1 MISTKEARMVEHNV
15 LESPVNNL
23 STEDTLAAENF
34 EENALDDVPQEVVE
48 MIGAYDT
55 DCPGGCG

>member
-1 MISTKEARMVEHNV
+1 MVEYNI
-15 LESPVNNL
+15 LESPINNL

-34 EENALDDVPQEVVE
+34 EDNALDDVPQEVVE

-55 DCPGGCG
+55 DCAGGCG